1 VSGTRAKHVSPLE
14 MLGLFVFP
22 YPEVRMRFAFMLGFA
37 LIWLPLA
44 LFAQGVED
52 PTSGIGAGALAY
64 GLSELVKWAIP
75 LIGAFLFSTF
85 NKVGGFVAT
94 WPNAAKQGFYIALST
109 GLMYVGEFLHV
120 TVSNDPANWGGTF
133 WEGLAAGLVG
143 TLLVKLGI
151 GQARDPESATARVG

>member
-1 VSGTRAKHVSPLE
+1 

-22 YPEVRMRFAFMLGFA
+22 YPEVRMRSLRLAFFTGFA

-64 GLSELVKWAIP
+64 GLSELVKWAVP
-75 LIGAFLFSTF
+75 LVGSLLFSML
-85 NKVGGFVAT
+85 NKLNT
-94 WPNAAKQGFYIALST
+94 WLGSQADVVKAGIYVVLT
-109 GLMYVGEFLHV
+109 TVLMYLGEFIHV
-120 TVSNDPANWGGTF
+120 AVSPDPANWGGTF
-133 WEGLAAGLVG
+133 WEGIAAGLIG

-151 GQARDPESATARVG
+151 GQVRDPESATRAAP